1 MDIVTAR
8 VMQAIMWLLLA
19 WLVFAVILGALGMLF
34 GLRI

>member
-1 MDIVTAR
+1 MDVVTTR
-8 VMQAIMWLLLA
+8 VMQAIMWLLLV